1 MNVRTVAA
9 GILAACTAIASTAQ
23 TSLKTLDQDTQSII
37 ANAASSLVRVVVH
50 NAEAPAIVLNETD
63 TADAIAPAVTR
74 SKARMGSGFVADA
87 PGWVLTGS
95 SVVRGVR
102 TCQVQTLEGQTWPAE
117 VVSTDDFTGTAL
129 LRVTGQHML
138 KPVRIG
144 DSSKLT
150 PGSVLIFA
158 GAGPGGRLA
167 TALGLVNNTGIAA
180 VLGDDQIV
188 FDLIEIST
196 SLPAG
201 STGGVIFN
209 AAGEAVGMVV
219 AQTIRGKETPNPAVS
234 GSLMVPIHVIR
245 QVFDQMKQG
254 TLRRPWMGATFAAA
268 SDDDTRNGVRIVSV
282 QPDGPAA
289 VAGMRPD
296 DIIIRVNDIPVSRA
310 DEISLML
317 RRMQPGHTL
326 SLTVLRDGQEVACVV
341 RLGIRGGA
349 NR

>member
-1 MNVRTVAA
+1 MNVWTAAA
-9 GILAACTAIASTAQ
+9 GTLALCMAMASTAQ
-23 TSLKTLDQDTQSII
+23 NSLRTLDQDTQTII

-50 NAEAPAIVLNETD
+50 NAEAPAIVLSEADSAD
-63 TADAIAPAVTR
+63 TAVPAITR

-102 TCQVQTLEGQTWPAE
+102 TCQVQTLDGQTWPAE
-117 VVSTDDFTGTAL
+117 VVSTDDFTSTAL
-129 LRVTGQHML
+129 LRVTGQHTL

-150 PGSVLIFA
+150 PGSVLVFA

-180 VLGDDQIV
+180 VIGDDQIV

-196 SLPAG
+196 ALPAG

-219 AQTIRGKETPNPAVS
+219 AQTIRGKESPSPAIS
-234 GSLMVPIHVIR
+234 GSLMVPIHVIK
-245 QVFDQMKQG
+245 QVFEQMKQG
-254 TLRRPWMGATFAAA
+254 ALRRPWVGATFAAA
-268 SDDDTRNGVRIVSV
+268 TDEESRNGVRIVSV

-289 VAGMRPD
+289 VAGIRPD
-296 DIIIRVNDIPVSRA
+296 DVIVRVNDVTVSRA

-317 RRMQPGHTL
+317 RRMQPG
-326 SLTVLRDGQEVACVV
+326 SAMSITVLREGQEVTCSV
-341 RLGIRGGA
+341 RLGIRGGS